1 MQGTTRRRLLGAGA
15 AAGTMAGF
23 GILAPGARAA
33 DFTLRY
39 ANNQPV
45 SHPMNVRAKQMA
57 ERIQQ
62 ESKGRV
68 RLMIFPN
75 NQLGGDTDM
84 VSQIRSGAIDF
95 YTGSGLLLQTFI
107 PVAAANGVGYAF
119 KDYNQVWGAM
129 DGAFGAYIRDAIAK
143 AGLIAFPKIWDNG
156 FREITTSTKPIKTP
170 GDLVGVKIRVP
181 VMELETSLFKDL
193 GAAPTAID
201 IKEAYS
207 ALQTHLADAQE
218 NPLALIENWK
228 FYEVQKYCSLTNH
241 MWDGFWFLANGKN
254 FSRLPKDLQEIVAR
268 NVDQAGLEERADV
281 RKLNDGLKG
290 KLETQGMVFNAPD
303 TQPFREKLTKSGYYR
318 LWRERFGP
326 QIWALLEKDSG
337 ALG

>member
-1 MQGTTRRRLLGAGA
+1 MQETTRRRLLGAGA
-15 AAGTMAGF
+15 AAATLASF
-23 GILAPGARAA
+23 NILAPGARAA

-45 SHPMNVRAKQMA
+45 THPMNVRARQMA
-57 ERIQQ
+57 QRIQQ
-62 ESKGRV
+62 ETKGRV
-68 RLMIFPN
+68 RVMIFPN

-84 VSQIRSGAIDF
+84 VSQIRSGAIDL

-119 KDYNQVWGAM
+119 KDYDQVWAAM
-129 DGAFGAYIRDAIAK
+129 DGAFGGYIRDAIAK
-143 AGLIAFPKIWDNG
+143 AGLFAFPKIWDNG
-156 FREITTSTKPIKTP
+156 FREITTSTRPINTP
-170 GDLVGVKIRVP
+170 ADLVGVKIRVP

-241 MWDGFWFLANGKN
+241 MWDGFWMLANGKS

-268 NVDQAGLEERADV
+268 NIDQAGVEERADV
-281 RKLNDGLKG
+281 RKLNDGLKS
-290 KLETQGMVFNAPD
+290 KLESQGLKFNAPA
-303 TQPFREKLTKSGYYR
+303 TQPFRQKLSESGYYK
-318 LWRERFGP
+318 LWSERFGP
-326 QIWALLEKDSG
+326 QIWGLLEQYSG
-337 ALG
+337 KLG